1 MESVYGTVTVKADLQ
16 AFLRAADQVSGLTNR
31 LKSIFDEMQSLIDN
45 TKVFWNGDAAEKY
58 RKGFSEQKDE
68 MGKIIQTLEKYP
80 DDLRRISGNYE
91 STINRNIETA
101 NVLNTDFV
109 MV

>member
-1 MESVYGTVTVKADLQ
+1 MENIYGSVTVKADLQ
-16 AFLRAADQVSGLTNR
+16 AFLRAADQVSSLTGR
-31 LKSIFDEMQSLIDN
+31 LESIFDEMQSLMDN
-45 TKVFWNGDAAEKY
+45 TKAFWNGEAAEKH
-58 RKGFSEQKDE
+58 RKGFSDQKDE
-68 MGKIIQTLEKYP
+68 MEQIVRTIDKYP

-109 MV
+109 MI